1 MAATMLKHNSPDVEV
16 FAAGTIVPPEREG
29 KEVSQISQKGSSVMF
44 EIGLDMTKNI
54 VKGLTP
60 QMIEDADR
68 VIVMGP
74 TSSPLPEYLYNSSK
88 LEKWDVPDPGS
99 GDITHANARDIIQ
112 LKIKD
117 LIKELD

>member
-1 MAATMLKHNSPDVEV
+1 MAATMLKHLSLETEV

-29 KEVSQISQKGSSVMF
+29 KAVSTISQKGSTVMF

-54 VKGLTP
+54 VRGLTP

-74 TSSPLPEYLYNSSK
+74 TSNPLPEYLHTSPK
-88 LEKWDVPDPGS
+88 LEKWDVPDPGR
-99 GDITHANARDIIQ
+99 GDITHADARDIIQ
-112 LKIKD
+112 SKIKD
-117 LIKELD
+117 LVKEL